1 MRAPSVGYA
10 LCRCYQHFYT
20 HVLLVYEPLWP
31 IGVAKAR
38 LLEPLSRQSSGMPCP
53 MALFVFEKPRES
65 AKAVH
70 AHRGGDAGGLMG
82 WKEVEAGRMD
92 YADGVEKEAASRA
105 RAFEFLLMFFFSL
118 SLSFLL
124 FLFFLLGDPPD
135 QYTTDSIASST
146 TVEVRPGS
154 KSVALTLY
162 EAASSPLSRCP
173 GALGIRSSGRGSRH
187 RFSVLKLLE

>member
-1 MRAPSVGYA
+1 LVSGNGSRSYGAYDLGSGRLDDLRHACSFGWVRAIS
-10 LCRCYQHFYT
+10 
-20 HVLLVYEPLWP
+20 LLVYEPIWP

-82 WKEVEAGRMD
+82 WRKKQRPGLVP
-92 YADGVEKEAASRA
+92 SC
-105 RAFEFLLMFFFSL
+105 FSSPFL
-118 SLSFLL
+118 SLSSSSL
-124 FLFFLLGDPPD
+124 FSPRRLPAGDPPD
-135 QYTTDSIASST
+135 QYTTISIASST

-173 GALGIRSSGRGSRH
+173 GALGSSGRGSRR